1 MSDGSAEYFDQWYVN
16 MADRG
21 QHDDIVQRHLGLP
34 PHPLSTSLLTWDGI
48 AEVVDALRLAPGA
61 RLLDLACG
69 RGGYGL
75 EIAARTRAQLVGVD
89 FSAEAIRQATQ
100 NAQRS
105 YASAEFRVGELAA
118 TGAFGLVR
126 WGCLCRR
133 DPVQCAAGVLRRDA
147 TRSRPPWTSRTHDV
161 GSTRPDD
168 ERVPE
173 RIRAVDTEGG
183 LAAAGFR
190 DVDIRERPQWRV
202 AERAMWEEAA
212 APDSADDPT
221 SSHFTTKVCGF

>member
-1 MSDGSAEYFDQWYVN
+1 MPARSSGSANSLPRVPSASFDGV
-16 MADRG
+16 
-21 QHDDIVQRHLGLP
+21 VC
-34 PHPLSTSLLTWDGI
+34 
-48 AEVVDALRLAPGA
+48 VDAIQFSAQPESFGEMRRVLAP
-61 RLLDLACG
+61 R
-69 RGGYGL
+69 
-75 EIAARTRAQLVGVD
+75 
-89 FSAEAIRQATQ
+89 
-100 NAQRS
+100 
-105 YASAEFRVGELAA
+105 
-118 TGAFGLVR
+118 GLV
-126 WGCLCRR
+126 
-133 DPVQCAAGVLRRDA
+133 VLTTWEALDR
-147 TRSRPPWTSRTHDV
+147 
-161 GSTRPDD
+161 DD